1 MISKIPLLHWT
12 QWVTRLYV
20 MLHNCRITIVTWV
33 QKTFASN
40 KCRSSDNSKRLKPL
54 LFQSCIH
61 WECRRFKNS
70 YPSSQTAVAVS
81 PNSTPVY
88 TNCPLW
94 ISPAEPQSFPL
105 QPKNRN
111 NLTWQYCISRIFIVM
126 RRQDKLSSS
135 CGAVVLDNT
144 FIHLTM
150 DKFNWASRLSQ
161 MR

>member
-1 MISKIPLLHWT
+1 MWLEYRKHF
-12 QWVTRLYV
+12 V
-20 MLHNCRITIVTWV
+20 
-33 QKTFASN
+33 SN
-40 KCRSSDNSKRLKPL
+40 KCRSSGNSKRLKTL

-88 TNCPLW
+88 TNCPFW
-94 ISPAEPQSFPL
+94 ISPTEPQSFPL

-126 RRQDKLSSS
+126 SSKTNYHHHVVPLFWITHSFISPWISLIEPQDLVKWDNAVILS
-135 CGAVVLDNT
+135 N
-144 FIHLTM
+144 
-150 DKFNWASRLSQ
+150 SRLRSVVTQ
-161 MR
+161 PRLEGFLSMQ